1 MYGML
6 TSGSP
11 FILYH
16 LEEYQGR
23 HHIEGLCLELLEGQD
38 RIIRVFQGYDSS
50 DKD

>member
-16 LEEYQGR
+16 LEEYQG
-23 HHIEGLCLELLEGQD
+23 HHYIEGLCLELLEGQD
-38 RIIRVFQGYDSS
+38 RVFQGYDSS

>member
-16 LEEYQGR
+16 LEEYQG
-23 HHIEGLCLELLEGQD
+23 HHYIGLCLELLEGQD
-38 RIIRVFQGYDSS
+38 RVFQGYDSS